1 MTDERKKPGPKAKAG
16 VKRSRHL
23 GIRLTP
29 AEFEVLAA
37 KARKAGQTESDFVRG
52 LVLREARK

>member
-1 MTDERKKPGPKAKAG
+1 MTDERKKPGPKPEAG

-29 AEFEVLAA
+29 AEFEMLAA
-37 KARKAGQTESDFVRG
+37 KARKAGQTESDYVRV

>member
-1 MTDERKKPGPKAKAG
+1 MTDERKKPGPEPKAG

-23 GIRLTP
+23 GLRLTP
-29 AEFEVLAA
+29 AEFEMLAA
-37 KARKAGQTESDFVRG
+37 KARKAGQTESEFVRG